1 MTADV
6 IQLHSS
12 RDDYEDQVRA
22 SIRAV
27 MAARGLEVDDLA
39 EMTGLSRSTLFGRFA
54 GKGATRAFYAGE
66 VRIIAEALGVSLEGI
81 YTGRLD
87 LSVRG
92 RSSDTHRYRNVR
104 GNCENGKK
112 SVAA

>member
-66 VRIIAEALGVSLEGI
+66 VRVIAEALGVSLEGI
-81 YTGRLD
+81 YTGRGLD
-87 LSVRG
+87 LSRRPTSTTNG
-92 RSSDTHRYRNVR
+92 YRNR
-104 GNCENGKK
+104 P
-112 SVAA
+112 AA

>member
-6 IQLHSS
+6 IQLHGS

-54 GKGATRAFYAGE
+54 GKGTTRAFYAGE
-66 VRIIAEALGVSLEGI
+66 VRVIAEALGVSLEGI
-81 YTGRLD
+81 YTGRGLD
-87 LSVRG
+87 LSRRPTSTTNGYRKG
-92 RSSDTHRYRNVR
+92 R
-104 GNCENGKK
+104 
-112 SVAA
+112 AA